1 MSGRRRF
8 IKIKKI
14 CRQLKLQ
21 NMPIIMELFVA
32 FGFVFLI
39 TILLSF
45 ISFSKFKADKELAT
59 FTAISQM
66 NGNAVSKIDE
76 FIQDTINVTKYPL
89 IEGAENSIYNS
100 FVNNLQIFSKTN
112 TNNLEFK
119 KQFDQMAFKILN
131 YKTYTNSVFVFNLK
145 GKSEYKM
152 SAAELLSSGFQP
164 VNEEWFKQS
173 IQAFGKPVIVST
185 FALPNIAEKQGPV
198 YVFSVSRGIL
208 KLTGSEI
215 VGVIMVNCDIAFL
228 KNVYEKMII
237 VPGQR
242 ILIVDQKG
250 NTVYDN
256 IEANI
261 AVKADKELLNLVEKG
276 GLENH
281 NLSMDGKDYLVS
293 QKTSELTG
301 WKVIN
306 IIPISE
312 LNKNINQLR
321 KTTIIITATLIFIA
335 MLLVVIIAR
344 RMVVPMRKLVI
355 LMKLFEKGDFDV
367 KIKFTNRN
375 EIGQLAKGF
384 NSMAKKIK
392 KLIREVYTDRIKQK
406 DLEIQMLQNQIN
418 PHFLYNT
425 LESIHM
431 MAEINED
438 DQTAEMTQSLGKILR
453 YSIDCKT
460 EVVRI
465 QDEINNLMD
474 YILLQKIR
482 FSGMFDIIV
491 EIDKEICEYNTI
503 KLILQ
508 PLVENAINHGLSSRS
523 KDGIIRVT
531 GARKNNDIVIKV
543 RDNGKGMDQQQVKQ
557 INDYIN
563 GVGSTMKSIGL
574 KNVNKRIKLHYGDD
588 YGITISSVP
597 GQGTTAGILFPA
609 NKI

>member
-1 MSGRRRF
+1 
-8 IKIKKI
+8 
-14 CRQLKLQ
+14 
-21 NMPIIMELFVA
+21 
-32 FGFVFLI
+32 
-39 TILLSF
+39 
-45 ISFSKFKADKELAT
+45 
-59 FTAISQM
+59 
-66 NGNAVSKIDE
+66 
-76 FIQDTINVTKYPL
+76 
-89 IEGAENSIYNS
+89 
-100 FVNNLQIFSKTN
+100 
-112 TNNLEFK
+112 
-119 KQFDQMAFKILN
+119 
-131 YKTYTNSVFVFNLK
+131 
-145 GKSEYKM
+145 
-152 SAAELLSSGFQP
+152 
-164 VNEEWFKQS
+164 
-173 IQAFGKPVIVST
+173 
-185 FALPNIAEKQGPV
+185 
-198 YVFSVSRGIL
+198 
-208 KLTGSEI
+208 
-215 VGVIMVNCDIAFL
+215 
-228 KNVYEKMII
+228 
-237 VPGQR
+237 
-242 ILIVDQKG
+242 
-250 NTVYDN
+250 
-256 IEANI
+256 
-261 AVKADKELLNLVEKG
+261 
-276 GLENH
+276 
-281 NLSMDGKDYLVS
+281 MDLKDYLVS

-344 RMVVPMRKLVI
+344 RMVVHMRKLVI
-355 LMKLFEKGDFDV
+355 LMKLFDKGDFDV
-367 KIKFTNRN
+367 KIKFTNR
-375 EIGQLAKGF
+375 QLAKGF

-531 GARKNNDIVIKV
+531 GARKNNDIVIEV

-609 NKI
+609 N

>member
-1 MSGRRRF
+1 MSRRRRF

-59 FTAISQM
+59 FTTISQM

-89 IEGAENSIYNS
+89 IEGPDNNIYNS
-100 FVNNLQIFSKTN
+100 FINNLQIFSKTN
-112 TNNLEFK
+112 TNTLEFK

-131 YKTYTNSVFVFNLK
+131 YKTYTNSVFVFNLQ
-145 GKSEYKM
+145 GKSEYKI
-152 SAAELLSSGFQP
+152 SGAELLSSGFQP
-164 VNEEWFKQS
+164 VDEEWFKQS
-173 IQAFGKPVIVST
+173 IRAFGKPVIVST

-198 YVFSVSRGIL
+198 YVFSVARGIL
-208 KLTGSEI
+208 KLADSEI
-215 VGVIMVNCDIAFL
+215 VGVIMVNCDSSFL
-228 KNVYEKMII
+228 KNVYEKMVI

-242 ILIVDQKG
+242 ILIVDKKG

-256 IEANI
+256 NEANI
-261 AVKADKELLNLVEKG
+261 AKKADKELLNLVDKG
-276 GLENH
+276 GTENQ
-281 NLSMDGKDYLVS
+281 NLSIEGMDYLVS

-321 KTTIIITATLIFIA
+321 KTTVIITATLIFIA

-344 RMVVPMRKLVI
+344 RMVVPMKKLVI

-367 KIKFTNRN
+367 NIKFSNRN

-438 DQTAEMTQSLGKILR
+438 DQTAEMTLSLGKILR
-453 YSIDCKT
+453 YSIDSKT

-491 EIDKEICEYNTI
+491 DINKEICEYNTI

-523 KDGIIRVT
+523 KEGVIRVT
-531 GARKNNDIVIKV
+531 GAKKNSDILIEVS
-543 RDNGKGMDQQQVKQ
+543 DNGKGMDPQQVRK

-563 GVGSTMKSIGL
+563 GVGNTMKSIGL
-574 KNVNKRIKLHYGDD
+574 KNVNKRIKLHYGAD

-597 GQGTTAGILFPA
+597 GQGTIVSILFPA